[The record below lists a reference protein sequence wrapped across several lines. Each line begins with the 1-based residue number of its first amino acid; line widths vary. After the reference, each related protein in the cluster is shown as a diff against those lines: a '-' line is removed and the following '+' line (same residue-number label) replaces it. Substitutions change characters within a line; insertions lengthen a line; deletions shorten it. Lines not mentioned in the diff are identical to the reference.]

1 MKKFMIWSS
10 CFDMA
15 DYEDFLNE
23 CYPEVTD
30 EYRKYKIVSE
40 MNCENLEDE
49 RRNLDYHHPII
60 GIADLGLW
68 NGRRQAVGLFKNL
81 KDILTTNCDEA
92 EWFVEG
98 NTLKGTMWHHDG
110 TNYVSY
116 YLFRDDLPGA
126 DKFVEDLKDGVKVS
140 KSRMYKYC
148 KSAGKVVREIYGL
161 GKVA

>member
-1 MKKFMIWSS
+1 MKKLMIWTSII
-10 CFDMA
+10 DLE
-15 DYEDFLNE
+15 DYEDFFADAYPDITDDNE
-23 CYPEVTD
+23 KWQICQE
-30 EYRKYKIVSE
+30 I
-40 MNCENLEDE
+40 NNGLLEDE
-49 RRNLDYHHPII
+49 RCNLNYHHPII

-98 NTLKGTMWHHDG
+98 STLKGTMWHRDG
-110 TNYVSY
+110 TNYVYY
-116 YLFRDDLPGA
+116 YLFQEDVPGA
-126 DKFVEDLKDGVKVS
+126 DKFVEDLKNGVKVS
-140 KSRMYKYC
+140 KSRLYKYC

>member
-1 MKKFMIWSS
+1 MKKHMIWTS

-30 EYRKYKIVSE
+30 EYRKYEIVSE
-40 MNCENLEDE
+40 MNHENLEDE

-68 NGRRQAVGLFKNL
+68 NGHRQAVGLFNNL
-81 KDILTTNCDEA
+81 KDILATNCDEA

-110 TNYVSY
+110 TNYVNY
-116 YLFRDDLPGA
+116 YLFQEDLPGA

-140 KSRMYKYC
+140 KSRLYKYC

-161 GKVA
+161 GKAA